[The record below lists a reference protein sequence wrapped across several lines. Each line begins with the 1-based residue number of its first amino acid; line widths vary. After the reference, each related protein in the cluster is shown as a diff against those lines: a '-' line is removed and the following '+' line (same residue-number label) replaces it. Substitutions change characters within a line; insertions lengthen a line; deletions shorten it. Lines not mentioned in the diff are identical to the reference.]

1 MSNIVDLVKK
11 AALEAMEASKP
22 VNLLFG
28 TVVSASPLKIQVDP
42 QTVYPAALLILT
54 RNVTDFELDMT
65 VNYKTEK
72 EAGGSG
78 MAAFSSHSHDVLG
91 RKTFRI
97 HNALQVGE
105 TVLLLRVQGGK
116 RLIVLDR
123 LKGVSG

>member
-1 MSNIVDLVKK
+1 MPNAVDLVKK
-11 AALEAMEASKP
+11 AAWEAMEASKP

-28 TVVSASPLKIQVDP
+28 AVVSASPLKIQVDP

-65 VNYKTEK
+65 VNYKTEEK
-72 EAGGSG
+72 AGGSG

-91 RKTFRI
+91 RKTFRV

-105 TVLLLRVQGGK
+105 IVLLMRVQGGK